1 MRLFL
6 ALPTVSFV
14 LIMTGNL
21 CAQSED
27 EGQSRRGRGFDIM
40 RFDENKDG
48 KVSKEEVPERMRSF
62 FDRLDPNNDGSIDQS
77 EIDGMRSR
85 FGGGRER
92 RGSDRGN
99 RSRDRGG
106 RSGGFDVLRFD
117 KNKDGKVT
125 KEEVPERLRS
135 FFSRMDPNGDDVI
148 DAKEIEERQSSSR
161 EASGESRSGRGNRGD
176 RSDASGSTTYQ
187 PRNRSSDDKDTP
199 AAAMVDGKLRFAF
212 RYQPWSDVLDWFAEN
227 ANLSLHANEI
237 PSGTCNYTDPDLYTP
252 DQALDRINEL
262 MIAQGFILIRKKRS
276 LYCWPLEKPIP
287 TSLVPQV
294 PVEELD
300 ARGEN
305 EMVTVH
311 LSLKRLLADEAGKQ
325 VEKLKGPF
333 GKVVPVPS
341 VNLIVIS
348 DTAANVRLIR
358 DTLWSVDQSKS
369 EAGLRVFQLQH
380 AQAKEVATQVRDLL
394 GIPSPAEVTSRNNS
408 RNRGRS
414 SRGRSSRGR
423 SRRGGGDWSR
433 FFSEEMRARF
443 SRGRNRG
450 GRSERGRQQQQQEEA
465 ANQPHVIADT
475 RTNRVL
481 VAAPPDKL
489 ALVEQA
495 IQTLDIAPG
504 TQINNQF
511 SSRVEV
517 FRVTRN
523 DPTAVVTFLTELMQ
537 EDPQVQL
544 TADIRSSSIYVVAP
558 PAQRA
563 TIRAVLAEMEGT
575 SSGYS
580 NSSGRRV
587 LPTGTADPQR
597 ISDLIR
603 ELWKQTGSENPIFVL
618 PAPTSSIQLQPNE
631 SRRVRTPQSFQKV
644 REQNTSSAP
653 VKTDNNE
660 KVGVLLPETEKKGT
674 TRFTALQTEPSQSS
688 QEVSPQDS
696 ASEQQATPPAKTD
709 TTKPPVVIRI
719 QQGSVVIESEDEQA
733 LSRIER
739 LLSAILPNSQ
749 DAPFYIANLYQADA
763 TQVAETMKQV
773 LQYSTTNSSSATLLQ
788 IIPDTRTN
796 SLLIVGAT
804 PEQRITVEQ
813 LVQVLDT
820 DELETTALSRDP
832 RIILV
837 RNTRASQVADVLRD
851 VFAEYLTTNN
861 NNGNRNNNRRSGR
874 SRDMS
879 SFFSRF
885 SRGGFGGRGRSGRG
899 GRGNSGSSGQTITN
913 RMTLGVDETSNAIV
927 VSAPQPL
934 FEKVEDLV
942 QQLDTIAMTERKSIR
957 VVPVRLSNVSQTQS
971 TLDLL
976 FGSGDSASSNRNSA
990 SSRSRRSS
998 SSRDRSSRGRSSRD
1012 RSSRGRSNRGGSSRG
1027 FGGRSNRGGRS
1038 SRGGSSRSR
1047 GR

>member
-1 MRLFL
+1 M
-6 ALPTVSFV
+6 SFV

-21 CAQSED
+21 YAQSED

-48 KVSKEEVPERMRSF
+48 KVSK
-62 FDRLDPNNDGSIDQS
+62 D
-77 EIDGMRSR
+77 
-85 FGGGRER
+85 
-92 RGSDRGN
+92 
-99 RSRDRGG
+99 
-106 RSGGFDVLRFD
+106 
-117 KNKDGKVT
+117 
-125 KEEVPERLRS
+125 EVPERLRS

-161 EASGESRSGRGNRGD
+161 EASDESRSGRSSRGD

-408 RNRGRS
+408 RNNSRN
-414 SRGRSSRGR
+414 RGRSSRGR

-580 NSSGRRV
+580 NNSGRRV

-696 ASEQQATPPAKTD
+696 DSEQQTTPPAKTD

-763 TQVAETMKQV
+763 TQVAETMRQV

-820 DELETTALSRDP
+820 DELEATALSRDP

-851 VFAEYLTTNN
+851 VFADFLTTNNNN

-874 SRDMS
+874 SRDMQ

-899 GRGNSGSSGQTITN
+899 GRGNSGSSGQSITN

-998 SSRDRSSRGRSSRD
+998 SSRDRSSR
-1012 RSSRGRSNRGGSSRG
+1012 
-1027 FGGRSNRGGRS
+1027 
-1038 SRGGSSRSR
+1038 SRS
-1047 GR
+1047 

>member
-1 MRLFL
+1 M
-6 ALPTVSFV
+6 AGS
-14 LIMTGNL
+14 L

-27 EGQSRRGRGFDIM
+27 EGQSRRGGGFDVM

-48 KVSKEEVPERMRSF
+48 KVTKEEVPERMRSF

-77 EIDGMRSR
+77 EIDGMRSQ

-92 RGSDRGN
+92 RGSDRGG
-99 RSRDRGG
+99 RARERGG
-106 RSGGFDVLRFD
+106 RSGGFDVMRFD
-117 KNKDGKVT
+117 ENKDGKVT

-148 DAKEIEERQSSSR
+148 DAKEIEERQSRSQ
-161 EASGESRSGRGNRGD
+161 EESGESRSGRESRRGRGD
-176 RSDASGSTTYQ
+176 SSDSATYQ
-187 PRNRSSDDKDTP
+187 PRRRSSDDKDTP

-227 ANLSLHANEI
+227 ANLSLHATKI
-237 PSGTCNYTDPDLYTP
+237 PPGTCNYTDPDLYTP

-294 PVEELD
+294 SLEELD
-300 ARGEN
+300 SRGEN

-311 LSLKRLLADEAGKQ
+311 LSLKRLLAEETGKQ
-325 VEKLKGPF
+325 IEKLKGPF

-380 AQAKEVATQVRDLL
+380 AQAKEVATQIRDLL
-394 GIPSPAEVTSRNNS
+394 SIPAPAEVASRNSSRNNRGRS
-408 RNRGRS
+408 SRGRS

-423 SRRGGGDWSR
+423 SRRGGGFSQ

-443 SRGRNRG
+443 SQGRDRG

-465 ANQPHVIADT
+465 AGQPHVIADT

-481 VAAPPDKL
+481 VAASPDKL

-495 IQTLDIAPG
+495 IKTLDMEPG

-523 DPTAVVTFLTELMQ
+523 DPTAVVTFLTELLQ
-537 EDPQVQL
+537 EDPQVKL

-558 PAQRA
+558 PAQQA

-575 SSGYS
+575 SSGSS
-580 NSSGRRV
+580 NSAGRRV
-587 LPTGTADPQR
+587 LSTGTADPQR

-603 ELWKQTGSENPIFVL
+603 ELWKQTGSDNPIFVL

-644 REQNTSSAP
+644 REQKTSSAP
-653 VKTDNNE
+653 IKTDDHE
-660 KVGVLLPETEKKGT
+660 KVGSVLHETIENST
-674 TRFTALQTEPSQSS
+674 TRFTALQAEPSQAS
-688 QEVSPQDS
+688 QELSPQDS
-696 ASEQQATPPAKTD
+696 GSDQQATPPAKAD
-709 TTKPPVVIRI
+709 TTKPPIVIRI

-861 NNGNRNNNRRSGR
+861 NRGNNNNRSSGR
-874 SRDMS
+874 SQGMQN
-879 SFFSRF
+879 FFSRF
-885 SRGGFGGRGRSGRG
+885 GGGRGRSRG

-976 FGSGDSASSNRNSA
+976 FGNGDSASSNRNSA
-990 SSRSRRSS
+990 SSRSRGSSNSRSF
-998 SSRDRSSRGRSSRD
+998 RGRSNRGG
-1012 RSSRGRSNRGGSSRG
+1012 SSRGRSNRGGSSRG
-1027 FGGRSNRGGRS
+1027 RSNR
-1038 SRGGSSRSR
+1038 GSSRSR

>member
-62 FDRLDPNNDGSIDQS
+62 FDRMDPNNDGSIDQS

-92 RGSDRGN
+92 RGSDRGG

-106 RSGGFDVLRFD
+106 RSGGFDVMRFD
-117 KNKDGKVT
+117 ENKDGKVT

-135 FFSRMDPNGDDVI
+135 FFSRMDPNGDGVI
-148 DAKEIEERQSSSR
+148 DAKEIEERQSRSR
-161 EASGESRSGRGNRGD
+161 EASGESRSGRGGRGD
-176 RSDASGSTTYQ
+176 RSGESGSTTYQ

-294 PVEELD
+294 TVEELD

-325 VEKLKGPF
+325 IEKLKGPF

-380 AQAKEVATQVRDLL
+380 AQAKEVATQIRDLL

-443 SRGRNRG
+443 SQGRNNRG
-450 GRSERGRQQQQQEEA
+450 GRSGRGGRQQQQQQQDEA

-495 IQTLDIAPG
+495 IKTLDIEPG

-523 DPTAVVTFLTELMQ
+523 DPTAVVTFLTELLQ
-537 EDPQVQL
+537 EDPQVKL

-558 PAQRA
+558 PAQQA

-575 SSGYS
+575 SSGSS

-587 LPTGTADPQR
+587 LPTGSADPQR

-653 VKTDNNE
+653 VKTDDNE
-660 KVGVLLPETEKKGT
+660 KVGILLPETAKKGT

-688 QEVSPQDS
+688 QEISPQDS
-696 ASEQQATPPAKTD
+696 GSEQQSTPPAKTD

-861 NNGNRNNNRRSGR
+861 NRGNNNNRRSGR
-874 SRDMS
+874 SQGMQ

-885 SRGGFGGRGRSGRG
+885 GGRGGFGGRGRG

-976 FGSGDSASSNRNSA
+976 FGNGDSASSNRNSA

-998 SSRDRSSRGRSSRD
+998 SNRD

-1027 FGGRSNRGGRS
+1027 WGGRSNRGGSSRGRGGRS

>member
-1 MRLFL
+1 M
-6 ALPTVSFV
+6 
-14 LIMTGNL
+14 
-21 CAQSED
+21 
-27 EGQSRRGRGFDIM
+27 
-40 RFDENKDG
+40 
-48 KVSKEEVPERMRSF
+48 
-62 FDRLDPNNDGSIDQS
+62 
-77 EIDGMRSR
+77 
-85 FGGGRER
+85 
-92 RGSDRGN
+92 
-99 RSRDRGG
+99 
-106 RSGGFDVLRFD
+106 
-117 KNKDGKVT
+117 
-125 KEEVPERLRS
+125 
-135 FFSRMDPNGDDVI
+135 
-148 DAKEIEERQSSSR
+148 
-161 EASGESRSGRGNRGD
+161 
-176 RSDASGSTTYQ
+176 
-187 PRNRSSDDKDTP
+187 
-199 AAAMVDGKLRFAF
+199 
-212 RYQPWSDVLDWFAEN
+212 
-227 ANLSLHANEI
+227 
-237 PSGTCNYTDPDLYTP
+237 
-252 DQALDRINEL
+252 
-262 MIAQGFILIRKKRS
+262 
-276 LYCWPLEKPIP
+276 
-287 TSLVPQV
+287 
-294 PVEELD
+294 
-300 ARGEN
+300 
-305 EMVTVH
+305 
-311 LSLKRLLADEAGKQ
+311 
-325 VEKLKGPF
+325 
-333 GKVVPVPS
+333 
-341 VNLIVIS
+341 
-348 DTAANVRLIR
+348 
-358 DTLWSVDQSKS
+358 
-369 EAGLRVFQLQH
+369 
-380 AQAKEVATQVRDLL
+380 
-394 GIPSPAEVTSRNNS
+394 
-408 RNRGRS
+408 
-414 SRGRSSRGR
+414 
-423 SRRGGGDWSR
+423 
-433 FFSEEMRARF
+433 
-443 SRGRNRG
+443 
-450 GRSERGRQQQQQEEA
+450 
-465 ANQPHVIADT
+465 
-475 RTNRVL
+475 
-481 VAAPPDKL
+481 
-489 ALVEQA
+489 
-495 IQTLDIAPG
+495 
-504 TQINNQF
+504 
-511 SSRVEV
+511 
-517 FRVTRN
+517 
-523 DPTAVVTFLTELMQ
+523 
-537 EDPQVQL
+537 
-544 TADIRSSSIYVVAP
+544 
-558 PAQRA
+558 
-563 TIRAVLAEMEGT
+563 
-575 SSGYS
+575 
-580 NSSGRRV
+580 
-587 LPTGTADPQR
+587 PTGTADPQR

-696 ASEQQATPPAKTD
+696 DSEQQTTPPAKTD

-763 TQVAETMKQV
+763 TQVAETMRQV

-820 DELETTALSRDP
+820 DELEATALSRDP

-851 VFAEYLTTNN
+851 VFADFLTTNNNN

-874 SRDMS
+874 SRDMQ

-899 GRGNSGSSGQTITN
+899 GRGNSGSSGQSITN

-998 SSRDRSSRGRSSRD
+998 SSRERSSRSRSNRGSSSRRSGGRSSRGRSSR
-1012 RSSRGRSNRGGSSRG
+1012 SRGR
-1027 FGGRSNRGGRS
+1027 
-1038 SRGGSSRSR
+1038 
-1047 GR
+1047 